1 MPPSVVRHKNQH
13 LTNMTDYL
21 KTNWDYNSERLVE
34 VFDELP
40 FWAASFGLR
49 LLDNIKYKKGIKVVD
64 IGFGA
69 GFPLTEIAMRL
80 DKNSKVYG
88 IDPWDGAVDRAEKK
102 IEFYNIKNIEII
114 RGVAEEI
121 PLSDNAIDL
130 IVSNNGL
137 NNVTDLDKS
146 LSECARIIKKGG
158 QFLQTMNLNDTMIE
172 FYSAM
177 EKVLTDLN
185 LDDCLDAMHNQ
196 IYKKRK
202 PLDQYIELIKSKGF
216 SIDKVTHDKFE
227 YKFVDGTAMLNH
239 YFIRLAFIDGW
250 KDIVSNDRQEEIF
263 RLIEEELN
271 RKSQTDGIMKLTVP
285 FVVIDTEKQ

>member
-1 MPPSVVRHKNQH
+1 
-13 LTNMTDYL
+13 MTDYL

>member
-1 MPPSVVRHKNQH
+1 MK
-13 LTNMTDYL
+13 DYL
-21 KTNWDYNSERLVE
+21 KTDWNYNSTRLVE

-40 FWAASFGLR
+40 FWAAPFGLR
-49 LLDNIKYKKGIKVVD
+49 LLDNIKYRKGIKAVD

-80 DKNSKVYG
+80 DKNSMVYG
-88 IDPWDGAVDRAEKK
+88 VDPWEGAVDRAEKK
-102 IEFYNIKNIEII
+102 IDFYNIKNIEII
-114 RGVAEEI
+114 RGVAEDI
-121 PLSDNAIDL
+121 PLPDNEIDL

-158 QFLQTMNLNDTMIE
+158 QFIQSMNLNDTMIE
-172 FYSAM
+172 FYSVM
-177 EKVLTDLN
+177 EKVLTDLK
-185 LDDCLDAMHNQ
+185 LTDSLSKMQNQ

-202 PLDQYIELIKSKGF
+202 PLDKYLDLIKSHGF
-216 SIDKVTHDKFE
+216 SIENVIHDKFE

-250 KDIVSNDRQEEIF
+250 KEIVSTDRQEEIF
-263 RLIEEELN
+263 GRIEEELN
-271 RKSQTDGIMKLTVP
+271 KKSLTDGLMKLSVP